1 MTFRISTNPVYE
13 VDGRK
18 MGGELIRQ
26 NDGSLIIRDDAD
38 RYADDGTMGYR
49 LVVPRVAFVKRG
61 DRYDKPDPAQEAF
74 AARVVALLNGEDQ

>member
-18 MGGELIRQ
+18 MGGELIRH
-26 NDGSLIIRDDAD
+26 NDGSLIIRDDAND
-38 RYADDGTMGYR
+38 GADSMGYR
-49 LVVPRVAFVKRG
+49 LIVPRVAFVKRS
-61 DRYDKPDPAQEAF
+61 DQYDKPDPAQEAF

>member
-18 MGGELIRQ
+18 MGGELIRH
-26 NDGSLIIRDDAD
+26 NDGSLIIRDDG
-38 RYADDGTMGYR
+38 DDETMGYR
-49 LVVPRVAFVKRG
+49 LVVPRVAFVKRS
-61 DRYDKPDPAQEAF
+61 DQYDKPDPAQEAF